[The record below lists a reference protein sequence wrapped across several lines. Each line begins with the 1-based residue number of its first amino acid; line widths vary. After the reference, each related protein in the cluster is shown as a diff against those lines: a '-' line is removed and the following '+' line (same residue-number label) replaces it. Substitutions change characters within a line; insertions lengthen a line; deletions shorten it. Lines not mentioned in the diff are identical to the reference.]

1 MIERMMLDTDTVIHL
16 LRHSPLTV
24 QPFIQLYHNGTIF
37 LVSPIVIAEVYA
49 GALVKEYESIDD
61 FFQLCEF
68 APLTLTIAKQAG
80 HYAKQYRKAYNKI
93 SLEDYL
99 IAATARM
106 NHCPLWTYNMKH
118 FPMEDIELFKISEPK
133 E

>member
-1 MIERMMLDTDTVIHL
+1 MIERMVLDTDTVIHL

-61 FFQLCEF
+61 FFPIMRICAADPHHCKTGWTLC
-68 APLTLTIAKQAG
+68 
-80 HYAKQYRKAYNKI
+80 KAV
-93 SLEDYL
+93 S
-99 IAATARM
+99 
-106 NHCPLWTYNMKH
+106 
-118 FPMEDIELFKISEPK
+118 
-133 E
+133 